1 MRNTQRT
8 ISHTYCM
15 VSISSSSMVDNCINW
30 ELNPYYSD
38 AIKSG
43 SESIF
48 RFVPDLIWI
57 SSIQTYRECECDS
70 GEMQTANIFF
80 FVFFQQHLFRQRK
93 HTNSHHR
100 RVDSIVSS
108 MHTHIAASTFNSS
121 CEKRWICLHR
131 LESIQFRITGG
142 TKKKSKTVEKK
153 YVRSRQLWVL
163 RRRERKRVEFHRA
176 NFIFTWKLNFLL
188 FRFLAVALI
197 SRSEFRSTFVLCA
210 RAFHVAQL
218 RDSFFHTISNV

>member
-1 MRNTQRT
+1 
-8 ISHTYCM
+8 
-15 VSISSSSMVDNCINW
+15 
-30 ELNPYYSD
+30 
-38 AIKSG
+38 
-43 SESIF
+43 
-48 RFVPDLIWI
+48 
-57 SSIQTYRECECDS
+57 
-70 GEMQTANIFF
+70 MQTANIFF
-80 FVFFQQHLFRQRK
+80 CIFPATSFPPAQT

-188 FRFLAVALI
+188 FRFFVSFSCCCTDKSLRISIYIRFVCESISCSAATRFFLPHHFECLVCLATHLPHSDV
-197 SRSEFRSTFVLCA
+197 RVLSSIYYI
-210 RAFHVAQL
+210 QL
-218 RDSFFHTISNV
+218 NCMHSNGGYGRWIREPNKQTHILYKYV